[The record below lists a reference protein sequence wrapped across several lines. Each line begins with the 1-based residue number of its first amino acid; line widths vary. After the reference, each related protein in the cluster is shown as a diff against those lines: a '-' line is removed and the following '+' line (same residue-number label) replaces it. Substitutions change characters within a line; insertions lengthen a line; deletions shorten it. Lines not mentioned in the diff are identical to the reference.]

1 MSQTSQADD
10 LLSPEMEAYLANAEN
25 ILVQQQ
31 AQAQTSP
38 AGGAAHAA
46 AACAV
51 QSSAAVHRPQPQ
63 PSARHSPYGTREGMP
78 VQPLPGACS
87 APGRLA
93 FPGCPPLPPPA
104 APPPPL
110 PQPAPQSVKMAPC
123 SQRTQFS
130 NHRATKSVGMGVEAA
145 LGGRAVCGVAQA
157 REEGS
162 MAPRLGA
169 GGLPQLADYDA
180 YQKIACQIIGN
191 EDRQKVAGKTF
202 IKKSG
207 CVLAMRMFARKLSPR
222 AACSDVFCASSWR
235 KLAMAFEISFE
246 IRQCEIQYNDHGCEK
261 LAA

>member
-87 APGRLA
+87 APGDAR
-93 FPGCPPLPPPA
+93 A
-104 APPPPL
+104 AP
-110 PQPAPQSVKMAPC
+110 
-123 SQRTQFS
+123 
-130 NHRATKSVGMGVEAA
+130 
-145 LGGRAVCGVAQA
+145 
-157 REEGS
+157 
-162 MAPRLGA
+162 
-169 GGLPQLADYDA
+169 
-180 YQKIACQIIGN
+180 
-191 EDRQKVAGKTF
+191 
-202 IKKSG
+202 
-207 CVLAMRMFARKLSPR
+207 LS
-222 AACSDVFCASSWR
+222 
-235 KLAMAFEISFE
+235 
-246 IRQCEIQYNDHGCEK
+246 
-261 LAA
+261 